1 MINNS
6 KLKKFGVIFI
16 ELLHIQII
24 DTNQKNIFE
33 DNTKKLYF
41 NWGVI
46 WSTFNPLLLIIG
58 LSILVSIGLRGRS
71 FQLEYIVFIF
81 LFWFAFTSI
90 VSETINFKP
99 KIFLISKKFINPW
112 LLIVVLFISNFL
124 KVFLRFL
131 VVYIA
136 MTFLEFELQPYH
148 LCASMILLLFF
159 GFFYG
164 TIISTLFHNNAFFS
178 DLHGY
183 FLQALFFTSSVIIPV
198 TRLPENLRE
207 ILLYNPIVHLMEWI
221 KVPTSGINYTY
232 IDIDYFLSWFFI
244 FLFILPLSLYKKNNQ
259 CIKDGQQDNK

>member
-6 KLKKFGVIFI
+6 KLKKFGVVFI
-16 ELLHIQII
+16 ELLYIQLI
-24 DTNQKNIFE
+24 DLNKKNIFE
-33 DNTKKLYF
+33 DSAKKLYF

-46 WSTFNPLLLIIG
+46 WSTFSPLLLIIG
-58 LSILVSIGLRGRS
+58 LSILVSIGLRGRA

-99 KIFLISKKFINPW
+99 TKFLISKKFINPW
-112 LLIVVLFISNFL
+112 LLIIVLFSSNFL

-131 VVYIA
+131 VVYLA
-136 MTFLEFELQPYH
+136 MIFLEFELQPYH
-148 LCASMILLLFF
+148 LCVAMVLLLFF

-164 TIISTLFHNNAFFS
+164 TIISSLFHNNAFFS

-183 FLQALFFTSSVIIPV
+183 FLQALFFTSSIIIPV

-232 IDIDYFLSWFFI
+232 IDINYFIAWFLILLLI
-244 FLFILPLSLYKKNNQ
+244 FPLSLYKKNDQ
-259 CIKDGQQDNK
+259 CLSMPK